1 MGPLVKTHVKT
12 TVRSILGKLLTV
24 NRSSQDPNTTPLAK
38 CVKRLIEKI
47 SNDGTP
53 DSKNILLSYPVKNE
67 RLFLLLCAASLLL
80 TGSVL

>member
-1 MGPLVKTHVKT
+1 MGPLVKTHLKI
-12 TVRSILGKLLTV
+12 TVRSILRKLLTV

-38 CVKRLIEKI
+38 CVKRFEKI

-53 DSKNILLSYPVKNE
+53 DSNNILLRYPVKNE